1 MEGEKHYQISPE
13 LMMINF
19 FSLFLNV
26 SSCGYSLQKKKKR
39 NKQKDTQKNY
49 RVTKYTEKQ
58 KGKKEMNCSL

>member
-26 SSCGYSLQKKKKR
+26 SSCGYSLQKKKREINKKIHKKIIGSQNTLR
-39 NKQKDTQKNY
+39 NKK
-49 RVTKYTEKQ
+49 EK
-58 KGKKEMNCSL
+58 KK